1 MDLTVNYSI
10 ATNDSLVVCDSAIWN
25 GNTYTTTGTYVD
37 VLQTVHGCDSVVT
50 MDLTVNYSI
59 ATNDSLV
66 VCDSAIWNG
75 NFYDSTGIY
84 VDTLQTVHGCDSVVT
99 MDLTVNYSIATNDS
113 LVVCDSAIWNGN
125 FYHSTGIYIDT
136 LQTLY
141 GCDSI
146 VTMDLVVNYSDS
158 SNDTV
163 ISCYDYIW
171 NGNTYTSSGEYV
183 DTLQTTNGCDSIAN
197 LNLTVVDLSVSID
210 TSQLNLVSN
219 IIGSNGPFD
228 FLWNTGDT
236 SATIMPTANGLYWL
250 VVIDLNGCM
259 SDTVY
264 FDVTFLPNVGIVNIE
279 NTLIE
284 KVYPNP
290 TFGNVTI
297 ELTELRHETEVTL
310 YDMYGKLVYS
320 DKYLDTKQIKFIFEA
335 PPGIYY
341 LDLKSGESSSRH
353 KIINQ

>member
-1 MDLTVNYSI
+1 MTILDAVLFPPCNTFNLVTNNNVIICSDSIYTVGNSNY
-10 ATNDSLVVCDSAIWN
+10 
-25 GNTYTTTGTYVD
+25 NT
-37 VLQTVHGCDSVVT
+37 
-50 MDLTVNYSI
+50 
-59 ATNDSLV
+59 
-66 VCDSAIWNG
+66 
-75 NFYDSTGIY
+75 TGIY

-99 MDLTVNYSIATNDS
+99 MDL
-113 LVVCDSAIWNGN
+113 
-125 FYHSTGIYIDT
+125 
-136 LQTLY
+136 
-141 GCDSI
+141 
-146 VTMDLVVNYSDS
+146 VVNYSAS

-163 ISCYDYIW
+163 IACYDYIW
-171 NGNTYTSSGEYV
+171 NGNTYTSSGDYV
-183 DTLQTTNGCDSIAN
+183 DTLQTNYGCDSIAN

-210 TSQLNLVSN
+210 TSQLNLVAN

-236 SATIMPTANGLYWL
+236 SGTIMPTANGLYWL
-250 VVIDLNGCM
+250 VVIDLNGCI

-279 NTLIE
+279 NALIE

-290 TFGNVTI
+290 TFGNITI
-297 ELTELRHETEVTL
+297 ELIELRHETEVTL

-320 DKYLDTKQIKFIFEA
+320 NKYQDTKQIEFIFEA

-341 LDLKSGESSSRH
+341 LDLKSEESSSRH